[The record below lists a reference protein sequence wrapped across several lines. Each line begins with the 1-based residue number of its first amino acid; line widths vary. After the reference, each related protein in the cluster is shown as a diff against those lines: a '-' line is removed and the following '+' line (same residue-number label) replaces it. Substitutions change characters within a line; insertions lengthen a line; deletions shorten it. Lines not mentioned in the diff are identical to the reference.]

1 MDANKASR
9 ASQKDL
15 HKSISGTVLFIFEST
30 KRDMHDFAHVIFIE
44 LILVFGGVL
53 LFAWWQFRDLR
64 KEREKKM
71 RLESKSTNS
80 DEGNS

>member
-1 MDANKASR
+1 
-9 ASQKDL
+9 
-15 HKSISGTVLFIFEST
+15 
-30 KRDMHDFAHVIFIE
+30 MHDFAPVIFIE

-64 KEREKKM
+64 KEREKRM

-80 DEGNS
+80 DKSNS